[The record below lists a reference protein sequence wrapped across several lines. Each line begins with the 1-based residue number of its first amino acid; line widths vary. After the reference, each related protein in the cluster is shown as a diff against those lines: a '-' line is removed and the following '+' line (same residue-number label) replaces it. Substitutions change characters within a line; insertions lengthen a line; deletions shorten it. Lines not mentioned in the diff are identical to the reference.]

1 MNGDAVRWN
10 RPREAVTIN
19 VIAFGEGSVS
29 VDGVAAGRCRLR
41 AVGSFDMSNRG
52 ILDEAIRTAARTSPE
67 LIEVDLGD
75 VRFIDA
81 GVVRILMERRDA
93 LAADGCVLRVV
104 GATGLPAMVL
114 DLTRTR
120 NELCG

>member
-1 MNGDAVRWN
+1 MRWI

-29 VDGVAAGRCRLR
+29 VDRVTVGLCRLR
-41 AVGSFDMSNRG
+41 AVGAFDMSNRG
-52 ILDEAIRTAARTSPE
+52 ILDEAICTAARASPKI
-67 LIEVDLGD
+67 IEIDLGD

-81 GVVRILMERRDA
+81 GVVRVLMERRAA

-104 GATGLPAMVL
+104 DATGLPAMVL

>member
-1 MNGDAVRWN
+1 MNGDA
-10 RPREAVTIN
+10 AV
-19 VIAFGEGSVS
+19 
-29 VDGVAAGRCRLR
+29 
-41 AVGSFDMSNRG
+41 
-52 ILDEAIRTAARTSPE
+52 
-67 LIEVDLGD
+67 
-75 VRFIDA
+75 
-81 GVVRILMERRDA
+81 

>member
-1 MNGDAVRWN
+1 MNGDVVRWN

-19 VIAFGEGSVS
+19 VIAVGEGSVS

-41 AVGSFDMSNRG
+41 AVGAFDMSNRG
-52 ILDEAIRTAARTSPE
+52 ILDEAIRAAAGTSPE
-67 LIEVDLGD
+67 LIEIDLGD

-81 GVVRILMERRDA
+81 
-93 LAADGCVLRVV
+93 VV

>member
-1 MNGDAVRWN
+1 
-10 RPREAVTIN
+10 
-19 VIAFGEGSVS
+19 
-29 VDGVAAGRCRLR
+29 
-41 AVGSFDMSNRG
+41 MSNRG
-52 ILDEAIRTAARTSPE
+52 ILDEAIERATQSSPV
-67 LIEVDLGD
+67 LIEVDLAD

-81 GVVRILMERRDA
+81 GVVRILMDRHEA
-93 LAADGCVLRVV
+93 LADAGCVLRVV